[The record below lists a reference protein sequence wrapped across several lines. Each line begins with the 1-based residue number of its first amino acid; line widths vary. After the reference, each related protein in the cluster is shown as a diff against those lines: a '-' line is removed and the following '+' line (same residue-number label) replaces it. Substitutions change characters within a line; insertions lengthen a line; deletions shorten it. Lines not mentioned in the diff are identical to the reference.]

1 MRSLDRPD
9 SHAGTSSSDAG
20 TAAGKR
26 TRTEVLQRR
35 SAGGAPAGD
44 TAASGAPA
52 AGGSNALPGA
62 LQAQMNAAFDFDFS
76 SVQVHQGPEA
86 ARLGAEAFTAGTDV
100 HFAPGRY
107 QPDSAAGQ
115 SLIGH
120 ELAHVVQQSEGRVA
134 ATTQFR
140 GRAGNDDDG
149 LEAEADRWGDAAAAG
164 QVIDRV
170 SGVHAPAAGA
180 TVQRKL
186 TVTGEREGTFDG
198 ENDLERFKQFV
209 AQAEK
214 GLDDPT
220 FASAWTLGKLRHY
233 LPKVKAG
240 EHTVAWSD
248 LADDAATSRKL
259 ATAVGGEGL
268 PLFDNPEAVNFGEVE
283 GTGAKGYV
291 GKMVR
296 GLEGLLP
303 TIKHAK
309 VSIAQIEGMGIE
321 DTSGFEPI
329 APVDK
334 PSEDRRPGL
343 TILNYAK
350 VFLDTK
356 TGTLVIAEARGHSL
370 CDQFALALRAY
381 ASQNGC
387 EYAVERVDAPETE
400 LLTGNYGRLAEF
412 FKAEDEFKKTQTL
425 SFGYASAFT
434 KDERFV
440 EVATKS
446 AAGWVGTLF
455 QVGEDRFVA
464 VLDSDVKSSY
474 HGEILAKNVK
484 LLLESG
490 HCPALVTILAGG
502 SAGSLLPSEGEK
514 DKHLPPGTIYTPDL
528 ILGPDGKP
536 VPNALKGLGQTSIEG
551 SVHTS
556 VVSAL
561 VETPNVLQTLHEGG
575 IQTIDMEFGYVAAVV
590 NRHNESSESKV
601 SFGIACLITD
611 YPRTAGGTDLH
622 EKNSEQKT
630 KSKQAFVETVHA
642 AATK

>member
-1 MRSLDRPD
+1 
-9 SHAGTSSSDAG
+9 
-20 TAAGKR
+20 
-26 TRTEVLQRR
+26 
-35 SAGGAPAGD
+35 
-44 TAASGAPA
+44 
-52 AGGSNALPGA
+52 
-62 LQAQMNAAFDFDFS
+62 
-76 SVQVHQGPEA
+76 
-86 ARLGAEAFTAGTDV
+86 
-100 HFAPGRY
+100 
-107 QPDSAAGQ
+107 
-115 SLIGH
+115 
-120 ELAHVVQQSEGRVA
+120 
-134 ATTQFR
+134 
-140 GRAGNDDDG
+140 
-149 LEAEADRWGDAAAAG
+149 
-164 QVIDRV
+164 
-170 SGVHAPAAGA
+170 
-180 TVQRKL
+180 VQRKL

-198 ENDLERFKQFV
+198 EKDLERFKQFV

-434 KDERFV
+434 KDKRFV
-440 EVATKS
+440 EVAQKS

-514 DKHLPPGTIYTPDL
+514 DEHLPPGTIYTPDL

>member
-1 MRSLDRPD
+1 MRSPR
-9 SHAGTSSSDAG
+9 SSDDSPGPSPEPAAG
-20 TAAGKR
+20 SAGKR
-26 TRTEVLQRR
+26 TRTEAIQRR
-35 SAGGAPAGD
+35 
-44 TAASGAPA
+44 A
-52 AGGSNALPGA
+52 AGSSPPAVASSSASSGALPGA
-62 LQAQMNAAFDFDFS
+62 LQAQMEAAFDFDFS
-76 SVQVHQGPEA
+76 AVQVHQGPEA

-140 GRAGNDDDG
+140 GVAGNDDDG

-164 QVIDRV
+164 RPVDRATAI
-170 SGVHAPAAGA
+170 HAPSSSA

-186 TVTGEREGTFDG
+186 TVTGDREAAFDG
-198 ENDLERFKQFV
+198 EKDLEGFKQFV
-209 AQAEK
+209 AVAAK
-214 GLDDPT
+214 GLDQPT
-220 FASAWTLGKLRHY
+220 YASAWTLGKLRHY
-233 LPKVKAG
+233 LPKILDG

-248 LADDAATSRKL
+248 LANDAVTSRKL

-268 PLFDNPEAVNFGEVE
+268 PLFDNPEDVTFGENE

-296 GLEGLLP
+296 GLEELLP
-303 TIKHAK
+303 KIKHAK
-309 VSIAQIEGMGIE
+309 VSIAQVEGMGIE

-387 EYAVERVDAPETE
+387 KYAVERVDAPETE

-412 FKAEDEFKKTQTL
+412 FKADDEFKKTQTL
-425 SFGYASAFT
+425 SFGYASAFP
-434 KDERFV
+434 KDERFK
-440 EVATKS
+440 EVAQKS
-446 AAGWVGTLF
+446 AAGWAGTLF

-502 SAGSLLPSEGEK
+502 SAGSLLPSKGEK
-514 DKHLPPGTIYTPDL
+514 NEHLPPGTIYTPEF
-528 ILGPDGKP
+528 ILGPDGKR

-590 NRHNESSESKV
+590 NRHNESSESEV

-622 EKNSEQKT
+622 KKDDEKKGLA
-630 KSKQAFVETVHA
+630 KKAFVDTVHA